1 MMRVVRRSWARVPPY
16 QDLHAIGACPVR
28 PYSALLTDFTL
39 EVRVTGGAVRTFSGE
54 HHGMSRFPY
63 ETLYVALLIAQA
75 LAVLAWVMYS
85 PT

>member
-1 MMRVVRRSWARVPPY
+1 M
-16 QDLHAIGACPVR
+16 
-28 PYSALLTDFTL
+28 
-39 EVRVTGGAVRTFSGE
+39 RTFSGE

-85 PT
+85 AT

>member
-1 MMRVVRRSWARVPPY
+1 M
-16 QDLHAIGACPVR
+16 
-28 PYSALLTDFTL
+28 
-39 EVRVTGGAVRTFSGE
+39 RTFSGE

-63 ETLYVALLIAQA
+63 ETLYVTLLVGQA

>member
-1 MMRVVRRSWARVPPY
+1 MPLARVRC
-16 QDLHAIGACPVR
+16 A
-28 PYSALLTDFTL
+28 PYSALADFTL
-39 EVRVTGGAVRTFSGE
+39 KVRVTGGAVRTFSGE

-85 PT
+85 LT